1 MSEPGAT
8 YEHLVRSTT
17 GATPSKP
24 CPAFCTR
31 QDAKDWHAS
40 SNAVAA
46 AVEYQI
52 EQIANIARDRGQALE
67 AGLDIEAQQY
77 FADIDSNEVPPE
89 RSLPTDFRATIDR
102 SIGSLRRATV
112 LLERL
117 DSTALRLGVPAPTIP
132 GFPRK
137 APKKSLELIPTAI
150 GVVVVAAV
158 GAAVYYAVRRPV
170 ADTVPALEAAEEAI

>member
-17 GATPSKP
+17 GATPAKP

-52 EQIANIARDRGQALE
+52 EQIANIARDRGQVVDP
-67 AGLDIEAQQY
+67 GLDIETEQY
-77 FADIDSNEVPPE
+77 FTDLNANVVPPE

-117 DSTALRLGVPAPTIP
+117 DGAALRLGVPAPVIP

-137 APKKSLELIPTAI
+137 APRKSLELIPTAI

-158 GAAVYYAVRRPV
+158 GAAVYYAVRKP
-170 ADTVPALEAAEEAI
+170 AEPMPALEAAEGAV

>member
-1 MSEPGAT
+1 MTTPGAT
-8 YEHLVRSTT
+8 YDHLVRSTT

-77 FADIDSNEVPPE
+77 FADIDSNDVPPE

-102 SIGSLRRATV
+102 SIGS
-112 LLERL
+112 
-117 DSTALRLGVPAPTIP
+117 VPAPTIP

-158 GAAVYYAVRRPV
+158 GAAVYYAVRRP
-170 ADTVPALEAAEEAI
+170 AAETMPALEAAEEAI